1 MPIDYEKI
9 ALVIKRRTHCTYNE
23 AWDGLSRAFLSLDSS
38 RTEAEQASYL
48 LTNGANAVWYGLRY
62 KYNADGQLRFVPI
75 DETYKAAPETGYD
88 FLEKF
93 PAGVVR
99 EFATRLAEGESQF
112 TTGSASHWL
121 RKFKNIN
128 KRTAVKG
135 LMDSTREAALRL
147 LLETSL

>member
-1 MPIDYEKI
+1 MLDYERI
-9 ALVIKRRTHCTYNE
+9 ALVIQRRAGCSNNE

-38 RTEAEQASYL
+38 RTESEQASYL
-48 LTNGANAVWYGLRY
+48 LTNGVNAVWYGLRY
-62 KYNADGQLRFVPI
+62 KYNRSGELRFVPI
-75 DETYKAAPETGYD
+75 DDTYKAAPEAGYD

-93 PAGVVR
+93 PAGLVR

-128 KRTAVKG
+128 KRTAVKE
-135 LMDSTREAALRL
+135 LMDSTREAALL
-147 LLETSL
+147 LVLEAK

>member
-1 MPIDYEKI
+1 MLDYERLARI
-9 ALVIKRRTHCTYNE
+9 IKCRTRCSTNE
-23 AWDGLSRAFLSLDSS
+23 AWDGLSRAFLSLDVS

-62 KYNADGQLRFVPI
+62 KYNRSGELRFVPI
-75 DETYKAAPETGYD
+75 DDTYKAAPEAGYD

-93 PAGVVR
+93 PAGLVR
-99 EFATRLAEGESQF
+99 EFTTRLAEGESQF

-128 KRTAVKG
+128 KRTAVKQ
-135 LMDSTREAALRL
+135 LMDSTREAALL
-147 LLETSL
+147 LVLEAK

>member
-1 MPIDYEKI
+1 MPIDYKKL
-9 ALVIKRRTHCTYNE
+9 ASVIKARTHCTINE

-48 LTNGANAVWYGLRY
+48 LTNGANAVWCSLRY

-75 DETYKAAPETGYD
+75 DDTYKAAPETGYD

-93 PAGVVR
+93 PSGLVR

-128 KRTAVKG
+128 KRTAVKE

>member
-1 MPIDYEKI
+1 MLDYERLAHI
-9 ALVIKRRTHCTYNE
+9 IKCRTRCSTNE
-23 AWDGLSRAFLSLDSS
+23 AWDGLSRAFLSLDVS

-62 KYNADGQLRFVPI
+62 KYNRSGELRFVPI
-75 DETYKAAPETGYD
+75 DDTYKAAPDAGYD

-93 PAGVVR
+93 PAGLVR

-128 KRTAVKG
+128 KRTAVKE
-135 LMDSTREAALRL
+135 LMDSTREAALL
-147 LLETSL
+147 LVLEAK

>member
-23 AWDGLSRAFLSLDSS
+23 AWDGLSRAFLSLDAS

-48 LTNGANAVWYGLRY
+48 LTNGANAVWYSLRY

-75 DETYKAAPETGYD
+75 DDTYKAAPETGYD

-112 TTGSASHWL
+112 TTGSVSHWL

-128 KRTAVKG
+128 KRTAVKE

>member
-1 MPIDYEKI
+1 M
-9 ALVIKRRTHCTYNE
+9 
-23 AWDGLSRAFLSLDSS
+23 SLDSS

-62 KYNADGQLRFVPI
+62 KYNRSGELRFVPI
-75 DETYKAAPETGYD
+75 DDTYKAAPEAGYD

-93 PAGVVR
+93 PAGLVR

-128 KRTAVKG
+128 KRTAVKQ
-135 LMDSTREAALRL
+135 LMDSTREAALL
-147 LLETSL
+147 LVLEAK

>member
-1 MPIDYEKI
+1 MLDYEKI
-9 ALVIKRRTHCTYNE
+9 TQIIKCRARCSMDE

-48 LTNGANAVWYGLRY
+48 LTNGVNAVWYGLRY
-62 KYNADGQLRFVPI
+62 KYNRSGELRFVPI

-93 PAGVVR
+93 PAGLVR

-128 KRTAVKG
+128 KRTAVKE
-135 LMDSTREAALRL
+135 LMDRTREAALL
-147 LLETSL
+147 LVLEAK

>member
-1 MPIDYEKI
+1 MLDYERLAKI
-9 ALVIKRRTHCTYNE
+9 IQCRTRCSTNE
-23 AWDGLSRAFLSLDSS
+23 AWDGLSRAFLSLDVS

-62 KYNADGQLRFVPI
+62 KYNRSGELRFVPI
-75 DETYKAAPETGYD
+75 DDTYKAAPEGGYD

-93 PAGVVR
+93 PSGLVR

-128 KRTAVKG
+128 KRTAVKE
-135 LMDSTREAALRL
+135 LMDSTREAALL
-147 LLETSL
+147 LVLEAK